1 MSASGGDPAGGGGT
15 QRRRYKDERERREKK
30 DGITRR
36 DFLDGAAISA
46 AGLAAA
52 AAFPGLTG
60 AEAMA
65 HAHAARSTP
74 LPPGYY
80 PPTFSDPFT
89 GQPRQVINAHDQDR
103 RPAAA
108 EAVADPL
115 HQGRAR
121 ASTRGSRTRARS
133 TTA

>member
-1 MSASGGDPAGGGGT
+1 MSASGGEPAGGGGT

-30 DGITRR
+30 DGISRR
-36 DFLDGAAISA
+36 DFLDGAAVSA

-65 HAHAARSTP
+65 TTHLSDPP

-89 GQPRQVINAHDQDR
+89 GEPRQVINRTIKIDGPPPKKPSQSTPPR
-103 RPAAA
+103 AAPGCA
-108 EAVADPL
+108 
-115 HQGRAR
+115 
-121 ASTRGSRTRARS
+121 RGSRTRARS